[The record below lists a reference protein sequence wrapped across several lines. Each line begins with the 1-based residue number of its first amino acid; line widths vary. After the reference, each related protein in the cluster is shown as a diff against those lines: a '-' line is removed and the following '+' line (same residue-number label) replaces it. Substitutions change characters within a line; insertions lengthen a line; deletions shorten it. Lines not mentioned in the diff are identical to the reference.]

1 MSVREDRLLSR
12 INNFL
17 DDEKDRQLTLMD
29 PTRRVLRQRRETVYM
44 DKSPR
49 KGSNDFI
56 RII

>member
-49 KGSNDFI
+49 KGSNAFI

>member
-17 DDEKDRQLTLMD
+17 GDEKDRQLTLMD

-49 KGSNDFI
+49 KGSNAFI

>member
-44 DKSPR
+44 DKSPS

>member
-17 DDEKDRQLTLMD
+17 DDERDRQLTLMD

-49 KGSNDFI
+49 KG
-56 RII
+56 